1 MNRTLRRPMFRKGG
15 TPNEGIMHGLKEP
28 RKGFFAGSPPP
39 GGGVVPGDIL
49 TRGGGVMKP
58 NVSSPLSTSSRFF
71 PPVTTT
77 PAGPPATIPTG
88 GLPATLTS
96 TPEKVDFMRRLGRI
110 TGRTG
115 RLGLGALRTLVNPG
129 TALAAASVS
138 GPAIIA
144 GFNKPDTLE
153 ELQYMKEM
161 NESGI
166 MDETAAPEDI
176 EAYTKERIRLSDTEK
191 FTPIGTG
198 DTGLFS
204 SEEDIQEAIE
214 GAKETPPPPPPGN
227 GNGNDDGL
235 GEMGTSDFEKSLNE
249 YLPAIESAL
258 QVDDEATRRKM
269 YLELAKFGTGL
280 LAQPGGD
287 LVGSIGKAAL
297 KPIEGLSKIVSDKQD
312 VKRQAK
318 LIAIQ
323 AAIKDNGPGS
333 YGKNVNDI
341 MKTFNLKGVEGRKQ
355 AGKIYNGIVAN
366 DSTSLSRDQS
376 GLKDEARKDLKL
388 KGGAGEAYVS
398 NIRLM
403 REEHPDLVGKFN
415 KVIYPEDKPTDK
427 EYYVTPEGAFVRYD
441 EQTDSFL
448 TPGDVG
454 FSDKEIKKTKK

>member
-1 MNRTLRRPMFRKGG
+1 MNRTLKRPMFRKGG
-15 TPNEGIMHGLKEP
+15 TPNEGIMSGLTEP
-28 RKGFFAGSPPP
+28 RQEYNT

-58 NVSSPLSTSSRFF
+58 NVSSPISTASRFY
-71 PPVTTT
+71 PPITTT
-77 PAGPPATIPTG
+77 PAGALTTVQAG
-88 GLPATLTS
+88 GLPATITS
-96 TPEKVDFMRRLGRI
+96 TPQKVDFMRKLGRFTGK
-110 TGRTG
+110 TGRF
-115 RLGLGALRTLVNPG
+115 GLAALNVLRNPG
-129 TALAAASVS
+129 TILAAASVS
-138 GPAIIA
+138 GPAAIA
-144 GFNKPDTLE
+144 AFNKPDTLE
-153 ELQYMKEM
+153 ELQYMKDM
-161 NESGI
+161 NDSGI

-176 EAYTKERIRLSDTEK
+176 EAYTQERIRLSDTEK

-198 DTGLFS
+198 NTGLFS

-323 AAIKDNGPGS
+323 AAIKDQGPGS

-355 AGKIYNGIVAN
+355 AGKIYNGIIAN